1 VVDDARSLLAHSAV
15 ALVKSGTSTLEAA
28 LEGTPFV
35 AVYRTHPITYAVA
48 RGLLQV
54 DRISL
59 PNLIAGRD
67 VVPEILQN
75 QATPDR
81 LAELILR
88 LLEPDCTERTDM
100 ISGLLSV
107 RASLGEP
114 GASMRVAGLA
124 EDLLEDAWGPRLPG

>member
-1 VVDDARSLLAHSAV
+1 
-15 ALVKSGTSTLEAA
+15 
-28 LEGTPFV
+28 V

-67 VVPEILQN
+67 VVPEIIQN

-114 GASMRVAGLA
+114 GASMRVANLA